1 LELPYFP
8 PLPVPDPPALLVFP
22 PAAAISGALNA
33 PQELGDKRP
42 EFRDQLLK
50 VFGPP
55 GSTVRADNNLFS
67 LLRSTNTKDLPYLYL
82 ACGSGDDFLPV
93 NRDFVAQLSSR
104 SAVYEYHDTEG
115 GHEWGYWDQSVPDL
129 VRAAARILSSWWEFG
144 IA

>member
-1 LELPYFP
+1 MELPYFP

-55 GSTVRADNNLFS
+55 GSAVRADNNLFS
-67 LLRSTNTKDLPYLYL
+67 LVQSTNTKNPLYFYL

-93 NRDFVAQLSSR
+93 NRDFAAQLSSR
-104 SAVYEYHDTEG
+104 NAAYEYHETKG
-115 GHEWGYWDQSVPDL
+115 GHGWDYWDRSLPDL
-129 VRAAARILSSWWEFG
+129 LRAAARVLYHHGGNSE
-144 IA
+144 

>member
-8 PLPVPDPPALLVFP
+8 PSPVPDPPALLVFP

-33 PQELGDKRP
+33 PQELGEKRP

-55 GSTVRADNNLFS
+55 GSAVRADNNLFS
-67 LLRSTNTKDLPYLYL
+67 LFQTTNTKDPVYFYL

-93 NRDFVAQLSSR
+93 NREFAAQLSPR
-104 SAVYEYHDTEG
+104 SIARLTVETG
-115 GHEWGYWDQSVPDL
+115 GTIGTDRFRMYCGQPHAS
-129 VRAAARILSSWWEFG
+129 
-144 IA
+144 

>member
-1 LELPYFP
+1 
-8 PLPVPDPPALLVFP
+8 LVFP

-55 GSTVRADNNLFS
+55 GSAVRADNNLFS
-67 LLRSTNTKDLPYLYL
+67 LFQTTNTKDPVYFYL

-93 NRDFVAQLSSR
+93 NREFAAQLSPR
-104 SAVYEYHDTEG
+104 NVAYEYCETDG
-115 GHEWGYWDQSVPDL
+115 GDGWDYWDRSVPDVL
-129 VRAAARILSSWWEFG
+129 RAAARVLTDHHGGSSE
-144 IA
+144 